1 MILLDDNFATIVSAI
16 EEGRAV
22 FMNIRK
28 FMTYVLASNVP
39 EVVPYLAFGL
49 SSAPLALTVP
59 QILAVDLGTDMVPAL
74 ALAAEPPQG
83 NVMDEPPRPR
93 TERLLNRE
101 MLVRAY
107 GFLGLIETA
116 VAMGG
121 FFLYLHHQGW
131 AWGSPLD
138 WSTLLY
144 KEATTVTFAGIVAA
158 QAANVF
164 ACRSDRISAF
174 RLGWFSNPLIVLGIV
189 VEVALLLIMTYS
201 PVGHWVLGT
210 ASLPAWI
217 FVPLLLGAVGLLF
230 ADELYKLVRPRMNAK
245 QPGRMN

>member
-1 MILLDDNFATIVSAI
+1 M
-16 EEGRAV
+16 
-22 FMNIRK
+22 
-28 FMTYVLASNVP
+28 
-39 EVVPYLAFGL
+39 
-49 SSAPLALTVP
+49 
-59 QILAVDLGTDMVPAL
+59 
-74 ALAAEPPQG
+74 
-83 NVMDEPPRPR
+83 
-93 TERLLNRE
+93 
-101 MLVRAY
+101 
-107 GFLGLIETA
+107 
-116 VAMGG
+116 
-121 FFLYLHHQGW
+121 
-131 AWGSPLD
+131 GSPLD
-138 WSTLLY
+138 WSTPLY
-144 KEATTVTFAGIVAA
+144 KGGHHRDLRRDRRPA

>member
-1 MILLDDNFATIVSAI
+1 
-16 EEGRAV
+16 
-22 FMNIRK
+22 MNIRK

-39 EVVPYLAFGL
+39 GGRAVPGIR
-49 SSAPLALTVP
+49 PLVGAVGADRPADTHP
-59 QILAVDLGTDMVPAL
+59 VDLGTDMVPAL

-116 VAMGG
+116 VAMGAFSVPAPPG
-121 FFLYLHHQGW
+121 MGVGKSARLEHTVVQGGHHRDLRRDRRHKPPTSLPAVPTGSLPSGW
-131 AWGSPLD
+131 AG
-138 WSTLLY
+138 
-144 KEATTVTFAGIVAA
+144 
-158 QAANVF
+158 
-164 ACRSDRISAF
+164 
-174 RLGWFSNPLIVLGIV
+174 FSNPLIVLGIV

-210 ASLPAWI
+210 ASFRPGSL
-217 FVPLLLGAVGLLF
+217 FRCSLGAVGLLF